1 MALNICVLRSGGEYR
16 PEHVRALARRIPKL
30 VCLSDV
36 PIPGVQTITMLHDW
50 QGWWCKME
58 LFRPDIYGD
67 MFYLD
72 LDTVVVGDIERL
84 ASAGRTTMLSD
95 FYFPERPASGLMY
108 LSAADRD
115 IVWQEWIKDP
125 AGHMARCG
133 SLGDQKLIGDCLP
146 HAARWQDDYPRRRDQ
161 LQGPRLHQAAG
172 HARPGQRP
180 AAGRRDD
187 RMLPWPAPPVG
198 HQSRLGA
205 ELWLTQSSSASPA

>member
-16 PEHVRALARRIPKL
+16 PEHVRALAQRIPKL

-36 PIPGVQTITMLHDW
+36 PIPGVQTVTMLHDW
-50 QGWWCKME
+50 PGWWCKME

-67 MFYLD
+67 LFYLD

-84 ASAGRTTMLSD
+84 ASAGQTTMLSD

-108 LSAADRD
+108 LSAADRE

-146 HAARWQDDYPRRRDQ
+146 HAARWQDDYPGEVISYKVHVCTRQQASRGQGNGQ
-161 LQGPRLHQAAG
+161 LPGGAKIVCFHGQPR
-172 HARPGQRP
+172 
-180 AAGRRDD
+180 
-187 RMLPWPAPPVG
+187 PWGIKADWVPSYG
-198 HQSRLGA
+198 
-205 ELWLTQSSSASPA
+205 